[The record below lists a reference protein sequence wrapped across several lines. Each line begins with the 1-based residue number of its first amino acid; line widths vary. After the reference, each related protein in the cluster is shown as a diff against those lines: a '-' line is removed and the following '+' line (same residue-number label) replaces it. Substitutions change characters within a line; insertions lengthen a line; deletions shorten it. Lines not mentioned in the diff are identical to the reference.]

1 MKSQTDEGRA
11 LAVTDLVRQGW
22 HRLVQAHVE
31 NPRLDTELLLAQAAG
46 VTRANLFA
54 GSIELD
60 DETQRRFEALIRRR
74 AAREPLAYIT
84 GRKEFYS
91 LEFEVGP
98 GVLVPRP
105 ETETIVDLALKFAAG
120 RRNCRLLDI
129 GTGCGAI
136 ALAIASN
143 APEVRVVATD
153 ISTDALAIAHRNA
166 VRLDLESRTRF
177 VHADCWDTLDR
188 GELLGRFDIV
198 VSNPPYVCNSEIAR
212 LEPEIRDFE
221 PRIALDGGPDGLNFY
236 RRIAAGLGDHL
247 FDSGAV
253 ILEIGNGQAAAVAA
267 MLQAAGCVDVSVSN
281 DLSGIPRAVLSNRV
295 IEGSLS

>member
-1 MKSQTDEGRA
+1 MSSHEEAGRA
-11 LAVTDLVRQGW
+11 LGIAGIVDAAARTLA
-22 HRLVQAHVE
+22 QARVE
-31 NPRLDTELLLAQAAG
+31 NPRLDAELLIAEAAG

-60 DETQRRFEALIRRR
+60 DETQRRFEALIKRR

-91 LEFEVGP
+91 LEFELGP

-105 ETETIVDLALKFAAG
+105 ETETIVDLALKFAAE
-120 RRNCRLLDI
+120 RPNCRLLDI

-136 ALAIASN
+136 ALAVASN
-143 APEVRVVATD
+143 APGVRVVATD

-166 VRLDLESRTRF
+166 TRLGLESRARF
-177 VHADCWDTLDR
+177 IHADCWDTLDC

-198 VSNPPYVCNSEIAR
+198 VSNPPYVCDSEIAR

-236 RRIAAGLGDHL
+236 RRIVAGLGDHL
-247 FDSGAV
+247 VDGGAL
-253 ILEIGNGQAAAVAA
+253 ILEVGKGQATAVAA
-267 MLQAAGCVDVSVSN
+267 MLQATGRLNVSVSN
-281 DLSGIPRAVLSNRV
+281 DLSGTPRTVHGKRTR
-295 IEGSLS
+295 

>member
-1 MKSQTDEGRA
+1 VSSDAEAGRA
-11 LAVTDLVRQGW
+11 LSIAGVIDAAARTLA
-22 HRLVQAHVE
+22 QARVE
-31 NPRLDTELLLAQAAG
+31 NPRLDAELLIAEAAG
-46 VTRANLFA
+46 VTRAKLFA

-60 DETQRRFEALIRRR
+60 DKTQCRFEELIRRR

-91 LEFEVGP
+91 LEFKLGP
-98 GVLVPRP
+98 GALVPRP
-105 ETETIVDLALKFAAG
+105 ETETIVDLALKFAAE

-136 ALAIASN
+136 ALAVASN
-143 APEVRVVATD
+143 APGVRVVATD
-153 ISTDALAIAHRNA
+153 ILTDALAIAHRNA
-166 VRLDLESRTRF
+166 IRLGLESRARF
-177 VHADCWDTLDR
+177 IHADCWDTLDC

-198 VSNPPYVCNSEIAR
+198 VSNPPYVCDSEIAG

-236 RRIAAGLGDHL
+236 RRIVAGLGDHL

-253 ILEIGNGQAAAVAA
+253 ILEVGKGQAAAVAA
-267 MLQAAGCVDVSVSN
+267 MLQAAGCVNVSVSN
-281 DLSGIPRAVLSNRV
+281 DLGGTPRAVHGKRTR
-295 IEGSLS
+295 

>member
-1 MKSQTDEGRA
+1 MSSHAEAGRA
-11 LAVTDLVRQGW
+11 LSIAGKIDAAARTLA
-22 HRLVQAHVE
+22 QAQVE
-31 NPRLDTELLLAQAAG
+31 NPRLDAELLIAEAAG

-54 GSIELD
+54 GSIDLD
-60 DETQRRFEALIRRR
+60 DEAQRRFEALVRRR

-91 LEFEVGP
+91 IEFEVAP
-98 GVLVPRP
+98 AVLVPRP
-105 ETETIVDLALKFAAG
+105 ETETIVDLALKFAAE

-136 ALAIASN
+136 ALAVASN
-143 APEVRVVATD
+143 APGVRVVATD
-153 ISTDALAIAHRNA
+153 ISADALAIAHRNA
-166 VRLDLESRTRF
+166 IRLGLESRARLI
-177 VHADCWDTLDR
+177 HADCWDTLDG
-188 GELLGRFDIV
+188 GEPLGRFDIV
-198 VSNPPYVCNSEIAR
+198 VANPPYVCESEMAR

-221 PRIALDGGPDGLNFY
+221 PRVALDGGPDGLNFY

-253 ILEIGNGQAAAVAA
+253 ILEVGKGQAAAVAA

-281 DLSGIPRAVLSNRV
+281 DLSGIPRAVFGNRATK
-295 IEGSLS
+295 GTL

>member
-1 MKSQTDEGRA
+1 MGSHAEAGRA
-11 LAVTDLVRQGW
+11 LSIADIVDAAARTLARAQ
-22 HRLVQAHVE
+22 VE
-31 NPRLDTELLLAQAAG
+31 NPRLDAELLIAEAAG

-60 DETQRRFEALIRRR
+60 DETQRRFEALVRRR

-91 LEFEVGP
+91 IEFEVAP
-98 GVLVPRP
+98 AVLVPRP
-105 ETETIVDLALKFAAG
+105 ETETIVDLALKFVAE
-120 RRNCRLLDI
+120 RPNCRLLDI
-129 GTGCGAI
+129 GAGCGAI
-136 ALAIASN
+136 ALAVASN
-143 APEVRVVATD
+143 APGVRVVATD
-153 ISTDALAIAHRNA
+153 ISTDALAIAQRNA
-166 VRLDLESRTRF
+166 LRLGLESRARF
-177 VHADCWDTLDR
+177 VHADCWDTLDG
-188 GELLGRFDIV
+188 GELHGRFDIV
-198 VSNPPYVCNSEIAR
+198 VSNPPYVCESEMAR

-253 ILEIGNGQAAAVAA
+253 ILEVGEGQAATVAA

-281 DLSGIPRAVLSNRV
+281 DLSGTPRAVHAILSSAQTR
-295 IEGSLS
+295 